1 MEAFT
6 PDVIVSPSKRV
17 RDMVFSEEATAESL
31 IRETGLPPATTDIR
45 FQLKDVYIK
54 RKREIGRGEIYV
66 VTVIADD
73 ASTEPLQLET
83 RVFEHVKNK
92 THLNLGPTGLTCYR
106 NTPGKI
112 PRFLDYRIM
121 VMEFDGGAR
130 DLGAVLTEVQGN
142 QQFQEFKNSISGITN
157 LGAPQIALISGATD
171 FALALTAKLLKGNKD
186 DQLFLVQGSFDN
198 TFDALGVTEGLIT
211 QTNQFVEVIYQVQAI

>member
-6 PDVIVSPSKRV
+6 PDVIVSPSKRI
-17 RDMVFSEEATAESL
+17 RDMVFSQEATEESL
-31 IRETGLPPATTDIR
+31 IGVTGLPPATTDIR

-73 ASTEPLQLET
+73 ASAEPLQLQT
-83 RVFEHVKNK
+83 MVFENVKNK
-92 THLNLGPTGLTCYR
+92 SHLDLGPKGLTCYR

-112 PRFLDYRIM
+112 PRFLDYRLM

-130 DLGAVLTEVQGN
+130 DMGTVVAEVQEN
-142 QQFQEFKNSISGITN
+142 QQFQNFKNAIAGITT

-171 FALALTAKLLKGNKD
+171 FVLALTAKLLKANKD

-211 QTNQFVEVIYQVQAI
+211 QGNKYAEITYQIQAV

>member
-6 PDVIVSPSKRV
+6 PDVIVSPSKQM

-31 IRETGLPPATTDIR
+31 VKVTGLPPATTDIR
-45 FQLKDVYIK
+45 FQLTDVYIK
-54 RKREIGRGEIYV
+54 KKREIGKAEVYV
-66 VTVIADD
+66 LTVIADD
-73 ASTEPLQLET
+73 SSTEPLQLET

-92 THLNLGPTGLTCYR
+92 THLSLGPKGVTCYR

-112 PRFLDYRIM
+112 PHFLDYRIM

-130 DLGAVLTEVQGN
+130 DMGAVLAEVQGN
-142 QQFQEFKNSISGITN
+142 QQFQSFKNSISGITT
-157 LGAPQIALISGATD
+157 LGAPQIALITAATD
-171 FALALTAKLLKGNKD
+171 FALALTAKILKGNKD

-198 TFDALGVTEGLIT
+198 TFDSLGVTEGLIT
-211 QTNQFVEVIYQVQAI
+211 QGNKFADITYQVQAV